1 VVFSPDSNRPE
12 TAMRRIALAACALL
26 LVLTAPTRAAE
37 PEGVL
42 LCAAEGGGFDCEKSR
57 CNPSKVTAGRDMRL
71 DFVAKTMCALR
82 GTECRDPKAIHHAML
97 EEKTIV
103 AAISADGATM
113 LFRIAPDLKM
123 AMVFVIGAQRVIS
136 FTGTCRRATSG

>member
-1 VVFSPDSNRPE
+1 
-12 TAMRRIALAACALL
+12 MRRIAFAALAALA
-26 LVLTAPTRAAE
+26 VASPAPAAE
-37 PEGVL
+37 PGGVF
-42 LCAAEGGGFDCEKSR
+42 LCAAEGGGFDCEKGR

-71 DFVAKTMCALR
+71 DFGAKTMCALR
-82 GTECRDPKAIHHAML
+82 GAGCSDPKAIHHAMID
-97 EEKTIV
+97 EAKTIV

-136 FTGTCRRATSG
+136 FTGTCRRETSG

>member
-1 VVFSPDSNRPE
+1 
-12 TAMRRIALAACALL
+12 MRRFAVAACALL
-26 LVLTAPTRAAE
+26 ALSAPAHTAE

-42 LCAAEGGGFDCEKSR
+42 LCAAEGGGFDCEKGK
-57 CNPSKVTAGRDMRL
+57 CNPSQVTAGRDMRL
-71 DFVAKTMCALR
+71 DFGAKMMCALR
-82 GTECRDPKAIHHAML
+82 GTECRDPKAIQHATIDG
-97 EEKTIV
+97 EKSIV

-123 AMVFVIGAQRVIS
+123 AMVFVIGAHRVIS

>member
-1 VVFSPDSNRPE
+1 
-12 TAMRRIALAACALL
+12 MRRIAFAALAAVA
-26 LVLTAPTRAAE
+26 VANPAPAAE

-42 LCAAEGGGFDCEKSR
+42 LCAAEGGGFDCEKGR

-71 DFVAKTMCALR
+71 DLGAKTMCALR
-82 GTECRDPKAIHHAML
+82 GAECRDPKAIHHAMID
-97 EEKTIV
+97 EAKTIV

-123 AMVFVIGAQRVIS
+123 AMVFVIGAHRVIS
-136 FTGTCRRATSG
+136 FTGTCRRE

>member
-1 VVFSPDSNRPE
+1 
-12 TAMRRIALAACALL
+12 MRRLALAASTI
-26 LVLTAPTRAAE
+26 LVLAGPARAAE

-42 LCAAEGGGFDCEKSR
+42 LCAAEGGGFDCEKGK
-57 CNPSKVTAGRDMRL
+57 CNPSTVTAGRDIRL
-71 DFVAKTMCALR
+71 DFSAKSMCALR
-82 GTECRDPKAIHHAML
+82 GTECRDPKAIHHAMIDDA
-97 EEKTIV
+97 KTIV
-103 AAISADGATM
+103 VAVSADGATM

>member
-1 VVFSPDSNRPE
+1 MRPL
-12 TAMRRIALAACALL
+12 ALAAFALL
-26 LVLTAPTRAAE
+26 ALSAPAHAAE

-42 LCAAEGGGFDCEKSR
+42 LCAAEGSGFDCEKGK

-71 DFVAKTMCALR
+71 DFGAKTMCALR
-82 GTECRDPKAIHHAML
+82 GTECRDPKAIQHAAID
-97 EEKTIV
+97 EAKTIV

-123 AMVFVIGAQRVIS
+123 AMVFVIGAHRVIS
-136 FTGTCRRATSG
+136 FTGNCRRATSG